1 MASAHDES
9 HLNRY
14 RIENY
19 DDFHILHP
27 SFAKPGNYPDNEF
40 DFSAKMIHSPADKK
54 TILYS

>member
-27 SFAKPGNYPDNEF
+27 SFAKPGNYADDQFN
-40 DFSAKMIHSPADKK
+40 FSARMIHSPADKK